1 MGKKRIIAE
10 TGAGQHGVATATV
23 CALMGM
29 ECVVYMGKT
38 DVERQRVNVER
49 MQMLGGQSGSRDF
62 GQHDPEGCHERSHT
76 RLVLPPGGHVLC
88 DWFHSGASSLPRH
101 GSPLA
106 VGHQQRNQEATD
118 GARRT

>member
-49 MQMLGGQSGSRDF
+49 MKMLGARVGSSHFRK
-62 GQHDPEGCHERSHT
+62 HDTEGCHQR
-76 RLVLPPGGHVLC
+76 GH
-88 DWFHSGASSLPRH
+88 P
-101 GSPLA
+101 
-106 VGHQQRNQEATD
+106 
-118 GARRT
+118 